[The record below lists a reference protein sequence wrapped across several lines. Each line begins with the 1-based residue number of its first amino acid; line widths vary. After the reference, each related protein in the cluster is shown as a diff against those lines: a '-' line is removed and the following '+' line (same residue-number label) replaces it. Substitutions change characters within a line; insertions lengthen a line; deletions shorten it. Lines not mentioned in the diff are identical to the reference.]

1 MADTQLWGC
10 CLGKKEVR
18 AFTRVIYPRPD
29 SCDASGIE
37 LRITKN
43 GELYFSELFR
53 DERQLHAR
61 SMELFAKL
69 SEKGWAELT
78 SSRSGAVPTSGCTDG
93 NGTA

>member
-1 MADTQLWGC
+1 M
-10 CLGKKEVR
+10 GKKEVR

-43 GELYFSELFR
+43 NELYFSELFR
-53 DERQLHAR
+53 DERKLHAR

-69 SEKGWAELT
+69 SANGW
-78 SSRSGAVPTSGCTDG
+78 SAVSDPVGR
-93 NGTA
+93 